1 METGAEPMTSPTSVP
16 SRFRTPPWVGL
27 RFGAYLAA
35 TELLVVVLP
44 VMYKLRQSGLW
55 GLILASAAMYAL
67 LGLGGG
73 WLLGRIPPLRSRPW
87 ALLLSLLALLA
98 GTSAI
103 LGEHVVPVLVF
114 GLPALGMA
122 WAGSA
127 MAGKPSKVRLALRG
141 LVIVVF
147 GLVWLPLLVPRGAG
161 PAETDVEPATGVPNL
176 VLVVLDTVRRDT
188 LSTYGYPEETSPRLS
203 ELADS
208 GIRFDGARVNGMWS
222 LPSHATFFTGV
233 HPSIH
238 GAHYENWELDEGP
251 RTLAELLRTRGY
263 QTACIT
269 GNPLISRSLGTARGF
284 EDVGESWRHFWI
296 QESLIGWRL
305 LRPVWDRDRDK
316 GGAAGVRYLE
326 RWLAEERDPERPF
339 FLFVNVMDPHAPYH
353 DVPRQHVE
361 RFLPEGATYADA
373 RRLGSLVFFHH
384 VFGGPVELDDE
395 ELAILRGTYA
405 GAVRYGDA
413 VLGEIVDRLDAAD
426 LGDDTLIAVTSDHG
440 ELLGEHDLW
449 GHVHSLY
456 DELLA
461 VPLVLRHPAAIPA
474 GTDSDAPVQ
483 GIDLMPTFLS
493 AAGIPRDAW
502 PRGRYGRDLS
512 FAWSPEG
519 AEPDAHWT
527 MVAEHFTPS
536 MLPDTAPETMSGDL
550 DELFVRRRAVI
561 TRDSKYVVSSNG
573 VEQTYDLVAD
583 PDEDSDVSSSSSTR
597 TAAGRAFLSAW
608 IDALDV
614 PWGDAPEGG
623 GPDVDPQT
631 LERLRELGY
640 AE

>member
-1 METGAEPMTSPTSVP
+1 
-16 SRFRTPPWVGL
+16 VGL
-27 RFGAYLAA
+27 RFGAYLVA

-55 GLILASAAMYAL
+55 GVILASAAMYAL

-73 WLLGRIPPLRSRPW
+73 WLAGRIPPLRHRPW
-87 ALLLSLLALLA
+87 ALLLVLLALMA
-98 GTSAI
+98 GVSGI
-103 LGEHVVPVLVF
+103 LGEHVVPVLLF
-114 GLPALGMA
+114 GLPAFGMA

-127 MAGKPSKVRLALRG
+127 MAGKPSRVRLALR
-141 LVIVVF
+141 LVVVAVF
-147 GLVWLPLLVPRGAG
+147 GLVWLPLLVPRGGSPEPVA
-161 PAETDVEPATGVPNL
+161 VEPAEGVPNL
-176 VLVVLDTVRRDT
+176 VLVVLDTVRLDT
-188 LSTYGYPEETSPRLS
+188 LSTYGNPRETSPRLS
-203 ELADS
+203 ELAGD
-208 GIRFDGARVNGMWS
+208 GLRFDAARVNGMWS

-233 HPSIH
+233 HPSVH
-238 GAHYENWELDEGP
+238 GAHYENWSLDEGP
-251 RTLAELLRTRGY
+251 RTLAELLRARGY
-263 QTACIT
+263 QTVCIT
-269 GNPLISRSLGTARGF
+269 GNPLISTSLGTARGF
-284 EDVGESWRHFWI
+284 DDVGESWRHFWI

-326 RWLAEERDPERPF
+326 DWIAEARDPDRPF

-353 DVPRQHVE
+353 DVPRDHVE

-373 RRLGSLVFFHH
+373 RSLAGLVFFHH
-384 VFGGPVELDDE
+384 VFGGPVDLTDE
-395 ELAILRGTYA
+395 ELAIVRATYD
-405 GAVRYGDA
+405 GSVHYGDA
-413 VLGEIVDRLDAAD
+413 VLGQLVDALDGAG

-456 DELLA
+456 DVLLR
-461 VPLVLRHPAAIPA
+461 VPLVLRYPGAIPS
-474 GTDSDAPVQ
+474 GTVSDAPVQ

-502 PRGRYGRDLS
+502 PGGRYGRDLS
-512 FAWSPEG
+512 FAWSPDV
-519 AEPDAHWT
+519 ADPDAHWT

-550 DELFVRRRAVI
+550 DELFVRRRAIV
-561 TRDSKYVVSSNG
+561 TRDTKYVVSSNG
-573 VEQTYDLVAD
+573 VEQTYDLLAD
-583 PDEDSDVSSSSSTR
+583 PEETSNISSSTSTR
-597 TAAGRAFLSAW
+597 TATGRAFLSAW
-608 IDALDV
+608 VDALDV

-623 GPDVDPQT
+623 GPQVDPQT

-640 AE
+640 VE